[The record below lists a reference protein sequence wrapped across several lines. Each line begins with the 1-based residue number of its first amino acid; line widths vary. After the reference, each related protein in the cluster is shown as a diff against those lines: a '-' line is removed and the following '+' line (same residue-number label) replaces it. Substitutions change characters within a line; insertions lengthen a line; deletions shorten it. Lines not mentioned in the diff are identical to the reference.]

1 MSKAELLRQVEQAGF
16 VFRGR
21 VVAKGAPGV
30 PLAAGEGK
38 AVRVEVEQIVRST
51 EALRGL
57 LGKLVVVLSED
68 RAALEEGAAFFFFT
82 NIVALGDHVVVR
94 ESGHMKSLPQATEEV
109 AEAAKRAE
117 ERPLRQRV
125 ADAELIVTGTVV
137 GSHRA
142 EEPSVLRSEHDPEWW
157 IADVQVRSTLKG
169 KKARAKIE
177 VLFAN
182 STDIAW
188 YRAPKLH
195 EGAKGVLLL
204 RRPRADDAVP
214 KAAHAMYQVTD
225 PLDFLP
231 MERLSEVERLLEQ
244 DKEKEER

>member
-1 MSKAELLRQVEQAGF
+1 MSNAELLRQVEEAGF

-21 VVAKGAPGV
+21 VVAKDAPGV

-38 AVRVEVEQIVRST
+38 AVKVEVERIVRST
-51 EALRGL
+51 ELLRGL
-57 LGKLVVVLSED
+57 VGKQVVVLSED
-68 RAALEEGAAFFFFT
+68 RAALEEGAGFFFFT
-82 NIVALGDHVVVR
+82 NVVALGDHIVVR
-94 ESGHMKSLPQATEEV
+94 ESGHLKSLPKATEEV
-109 AEAAKRAE
+109 AEAAKRAA

-125 ADAELIVTGTVV
+125 ADAELIVTGTVA

-142 EEPSVLRSEHDPEWW
+142 EELAVLRSEHDPDWW
-157 IADVQVRSTLKG
+157 IADVQAHSTLKG
-169 KKARAKIE
+169 RKGRAKLE

-182 STDIAW
+182 STDIVW

-204 RRPRADDAVP
+204 RRPGEDDDAP
-214 KAAHAMYQVTD
+214 RAALAIYQATD

-231 MERLSEVERLLEQ
+231 MARLSEVERLLEQ
-244 DKEKEER
+244 EKEER

>member
-1 MSKAELLRQVEQAGF
+1 MSKADLLRQVEEAGF

-21 VVAKGAPGV
+21 VVAKDAPGA

-38 AVRVEVEQIVRST
+38 AVRVEVEQIVRSS

-57 LGKLVVVLSED
+57 VGKQVIVLSGD
-68 RAALEEGAAFFFFT
+68 RSALEEGAAFFFFT
-82 NIVALGDHVVVR
+82 RVVALGDHVVVR
-94 ESGHMKSLPQATEEV
+94 ESGHMKSLPQAVEEV

-117 ERPLRQRV
+117 ERPLRERL
-125 ADAELIVTGTVV
+125 ADAELIITGIVV
-137 GSHRA
+137 SSHRA
-142 EEPSVLRSEHDPEWW
+142 EEASVLRSEHDPEWW
-157 IADVQVRSTLKG
+157 IADVRVRSTLKG
-169 KKARAKIE
+169 KKAQAKIE

-195 EGAKGVLLL
+195 EDAQGVLLL
-204 RRPRADDAVP
+204 RRPKEGDSVP
-214 KAAHAMYQVTD
+214 KAAHAVYQVTD

-244 DKEKEER
+244 DTER